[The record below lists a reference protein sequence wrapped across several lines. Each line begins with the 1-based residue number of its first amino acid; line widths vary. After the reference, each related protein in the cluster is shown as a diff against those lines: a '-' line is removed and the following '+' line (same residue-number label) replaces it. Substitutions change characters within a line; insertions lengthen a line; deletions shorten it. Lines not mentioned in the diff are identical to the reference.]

1 MSLIYQMPQV
11 CADLVT
17 TRVLLYRPPCSCK
30 DGVVVIAYRNP
41 MPYVHTQPDG
51 SLLVRLQVQPRA
63 AGNGLAGLHGDALRL
78 RLTAPPVDGKANT
91 AVIATLAKLLGLP
104 KSALRLKSGHQSR
117 TKSVVVTGID
127 AQHLRTLVQAALAD
141 GTRLDP

>member
-1 MSLIYQMPQV
+1 
-11 CADLVT
+11 
-17 TRVLLYRPPCSCK
+17 
-30 DGVVVIAYRNP
+30 

-51 SLLVRLQVQPRA
+51 SLLVRLHVQPRA

-117 TKSVVVTGID
+117 TKSVVVTGMD

-141 GTRLDP
+141 GTQ